1 MLAQRFAGLDTFKKR
16 AANGYRLLPM
26 RFIPLDESRY
36 VLTNLCGEYVVLPR
50 AALVDV
56 IEHRLRPDAP
66 LYASLLAKHFI
77 RDDTTTVATDLLG
90 LKYRTK
96 LSRLANFTG
105 LHMFVVTLRCESSC
119 IYCQVSRQTEDKVA
133 FDMTEAA
140 AVKAVD
146 LVFQSPSPH
155 LKIEFQ
161 GGEPLLAFDRVR
173 FIVERAEQVNA
184 REQRDLSFV
193 IATNLALLTDE
204 VIDYAER
211 HRIGFSTSLDG
222 PSALHNAN
230 RPRRGKNSH
239 ELTRAGIKRIHER
252 LGRQWVSA
260 LMTTTAASL
269 KQPREIVD
277 EYVDAGLH
285 AVFLRPMSPYGFAA
299 HGGHVNKYGAAD
311 WLEFY
316 KTGLQRVLEI
326 NRAGYPMREVY
337 TSLILRKILTPQNP
351 GYVDLQSPSGIAISG
366 IIYNYDGSVYASDE
380 SRMIAETGDTR
391 FRLGSVDDSYE
402 SIVGNDWLLDTLE
415 ASLAESAPICSE
427 CGFLPYCGV
436 DPIYHYE
443 TQRDVVGNKAISGW
457 CHRNMEVFRHV
468 LSKLEDSP
476 EDAKILRDWVR
487 TC

>member
-1 MLAQRFAGLDTFKKR
+1 VLAQRFADLDSFKRR
-16 AANGYRLLPM
+16 AASGYRLLPM
-26 RFIPLDESRY
+26 RFIPLDGSRY
-36 VLTNLCGEYVVLPR
+36 VLTNICGEYVVLSRPE
-50 AALVDV
+50 LVDL
-56 IEHRLRPDAP
+56 IEHRLRADAP
-66 LYASLLAKHFI
+66 SYESLLAKHFI
-77 RDDTTTVATDLLG
+77 RDDTTAIAAELLG

-119 IYCQVSRQTEDKVA
+119 VYCQVSRQTEDKTA

-146 LVFQSPSPH
+146 LVFRSPSPH

-173 FIVERAEQVNA
+173 FIVERAEQINA
-184 REQRDLSFV
+184 SQKRDLSFV
-193 IATNLALLTDE
+193 IATNLAVLNDE
-204 VIDYAER
+204 IIDYAER
-211 HRIGFSTSLDG
+211 HRIFFSTSLDG
-222 PSALHNAN
+222 PAPLHTAN
-230 RPRRGKNSH
+230 RPRPGKNSH
-239 ELTRAGIKRIHER
+239 ALTRAGIKRIQER
-252 LGRQWVSA
+252 LGRHWVSA

-269 KQPREIVD
+269 KQPREIID
-277 EYVDAGLH
+277 EYVDSGLH
-285 AVFLRPMSPYGFAA
+285 EVFLRPMSPYGFAA
-299 HGGHVNKYGAAD
+299 RGGHVNKYGAAD

-316 KTGLQRVLEI
+316 KSGLQRILEI
-326 NRAGYPMREVY
+326 NRAGYAMREVY

-351 GYVDLQSPSGIAISG
+351 GYVDLQSPSGIAIAG

-380 SRMIAETGDTR
+380 SRMIAETGDAR
-391 FRLGSVDDSYE
+391 FRLGTVDDTYE
-402 SIVGNDWLLDTLE
+402 SIIGNDWLLDTLE
-415 ASLAESAPICSE
+415 SSLAESAPICSE

-443 TQRDVVGNKAISGW
+443 TQRDVVGNKAVSGW

-468 LSKLEDSP
+468 LTMLEDSP
-476 EDAKILRDWVR
+476 EDAKILREWVR